1 MTHRDED
8 DRAELVG
15 EIVAWL
21 NRRTG
26 QVLQLHAEAKT
37 DHEHN
42 IVDEHASALEQSAIE
57 IEAEFGGRE
66 RTMTQ
71 PTDPFMLPYDAAE
84 SITLAYLKRQLVWM
98 AEYLEKQP
106 LLEQDRTDVIKD
118 IVAVRRVVFWLT
130 GDFSYDDAAD

>member
-1 MTHRDED
+1 MTNTGQD

-42 IVDEHASALEQSAIE
+42 IVDEHASALEQSATE

-71 PTDPFMLPYDAAE
+71 PTDPFTLPHDAAE
-84 SITLAYLKRQLVWM
+84 SITVAYLKSQLEWM
-98 AEYLEKQP
+98 AEYLKKQP
-106 LLEQDRTDVIKD
+106 LPERDRTDVIKD
-118 IVAVRRVVFWLT
+118 IFAIRRVVWWLT
-130 GDFSYDDAAD
+130 GDFSYDDSTD

>member
-1 MTHRDED
+1 M
-8 DRAELVG
+8 
-15 EIVAWL
+15 
-21 NRRTG
+21 N
-26 QVLQLHAEAKT
+26 K
-37 DHEHN
+37 
-42 IVDEHASALEQSAIE
+42 
-57 IEAEFGGRE
+57 
-66 RTMTQ
+66 
-71 PTDPFMLPYDAAE
+71 PTDPFTLPHEAAE